1 MTQHYLRHINIEQV
15 ISHIP
20 GMAGVS
26 LSKILGQSAVKSL
39 QAKPNWNL
47 VTPVNA
53 RDQAITQSKFF
64 KSIVEHVNDPRKQSA
79 FLTSMVALFWAQQQ
93 KNLPE
98 YLAGQS
104 SPLFKVASKLKFQG
118 VNLSIHELK
127 PNNKDRVYLQTHS
140 FGGDSAVILYLAH
153 HKKDQT
159 TPQVVKGYCHDQ
171 ASKYFSN
178 QSSVVFLKD

>member
-15 ISHIP
+15 IEHVP
-20 GMAGVS
+20 GMAGTS
-26 LSKILGQSAVKSL
+26 LPAILGQSAVKL
-39 QAKPNWNL
+39 LKAKPSWHL

-53 RDQAITQSKFF
+53 RDQAVGQSKFF
-64 KSIVEHVNDPRKQSA
+64 KSIVEHVDDPRKQSA

-98 YLAGQS
+98 HLSSQS
-104 SPLFKVASKLKFQG
+104 SPLFKVASKFKFQG
-118 VNLSIHELK
+118 MNISIHELK
-127 PNNKDRVYLQTHS
+127 SNNKDRVYLQTHS
-140 FGGDSAVILYLAH
+140 SGGELSVILYLAH

-171 ASKYFSN
+171 ASKYLSN